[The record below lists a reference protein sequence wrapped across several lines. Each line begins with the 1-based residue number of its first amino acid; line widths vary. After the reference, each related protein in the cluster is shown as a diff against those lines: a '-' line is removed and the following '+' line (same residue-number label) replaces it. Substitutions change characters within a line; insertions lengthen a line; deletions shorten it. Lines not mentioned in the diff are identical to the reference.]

1 MGRLASSP
9 EVAHNSPVGRA
20 NPSRRWLIAAGVL
33 VLMLLVAIVTLPVW
47 IRPFVET
54 AATAALG
61 RSVTIGKL
69 AVTPARFPRITAS
82 QIAVASSPDVPDV
95 EHLATVDELTVTL
108 DLSPLLHLK
117 MPAIPDISI
126 SGANVSAVES
136 KPGVNN
142 YTFKTA
148 STQTASSPAALPEIG
163 AIHIRDSHVHVVMSS
178 VAADIN
184 VAIHTEDRTDANPN
198 GTIVGDVTGT
208 YARQPITG
216 HLIGGAILNLRDATH
231 PYPIDIKLANGPNRL
246 SLAGTVSDPL
256 KFAGADVK
264 LDVAGQDLAALYPLI
279 GIPIPPTPPYRLTS
293 AVDYAAGSIKLTK
306 IAGRMGNT
314 DLNGELSIDTRPS
327 RPVLDGALTSRK
339 VDLQDLAGFIGSQPG
354 RVNTPGQTPAQRQAV
369 AAAIA
374 SPKLIPDMQIDIPK
388 IRSADFH
395 ITYRGD
401 SFTGGAMPFD
411 NLSLRLDIDDGHIRL
426 TNLHVGVGKGQIA
439 GFVDMAPVND
449 NVVTKADLE
458 FQRLDVARLLSALK
472 LVHGEGVLG
481 GRATLNATGKSLS
494 EILIRGNGT
503 LSLFMAGGGNI
514 SALIIDLSGL
524 QLADATL
531 SALGLPNRQQVRCLI
546 GDLTL
551 AQGLLQTK
559 TLILDTDADRTSG
572 NVSVNLRSEQIAA
585 HLRTDAKHFTI
596 GSLPTQIKIGG
607 TLKEPSFA
615 PDPIEL
621 GARGAAAVGLGLLFP
636 PAALLPTIQLGTGE
650 DNACTTL
657 AKGSAVQNAAP
668 PVPVKPTKRM
678 PR

>member
-1 MGRLASSP
+1 
-9 EVAHNSPVGRA
+9 VAISAETAHPIRVRR
-20 NPSRRWLIAAGVL
+20 PSAARRWLIAAGVL
-33 VLMLLVAIVTLPVW
+33 VLILLIAIVTLPIW

-54 AATAALG
+54 AATSALG
-61 RSVTIGKL
+61 RSVTIDKL
-69 AVTPARFPRITAS
+69 SVSPARYPRITAS
-82 QIAVASSPDVPDV
+82 QIAVASSPDVSDV
-95 EHLATVDELTVTL
+95 EHFATIDELAITF
-108 DLSPLLHLK
+108 DLAPLLHLK
-117 MPAIPDISI
+117 MPAIPDISVN
-126 SGANVSAVES
+126 GANVTAVET

-142 YTFKTA
+142 YTFKAT
-148 STQTASSPAALPEIG
+148 STGNPSKPAALPEIG
-163 AIHIRDSHVHVVMSS
+163 AIHIRDSHAHVVMSS
-178 VAADIN
+178 VAADVNI
-184 VAIHTEDRTDANPN
+184 AIHTEDRTDGNPN
-198 GTIVGDVTGT
+198 GSIVGDVTGT
-208 YARQPITG
+208 YSHQPITG

-231 PYPIDIKLANGPNRL
+231 PYPIDIRLANGPNKL
-246 SLAGTVSDPL
+246 SLTGTVSDPL

-264 LDVAGQDLAALYPLI
+264 LDIAGQDLAALYPLI
-279 GIPIPPTPPYRLTS
+279 GIPVPPTPPYHVTS
-293 AVDYAAGSIKLTK
+293 MVDYAAGSIQLTK

-314 DLNGELSIDTRPS
+314 DLNGELSIDTKPV
-327 RPVLDGALTSRK
+327 RPVLDGALSSRK

-354 RVNTPGQTPAQRQAV
+354 RVNTPGQTQAQRQAV

-401 SFTGGAMPFD
+401 SFIGGSVPFD
-411 NLSLRLDIDDGHIRL
+411 NLALKLDIDDGHIRL
-426 TNLHVGVGKGQIA
+426 TNLRVGVGKGQIA
-439 GFVDMAPVND
+439 GFVDMAPGSD

-458 FQRLDVARLLSALK
+458 FQRLDVGRLLAAAK
-472 LVHGEGVLG
+472 VVHGDGVLG
-481 GRATLNATGKSLS
+481 GRATLNSTGKSLS

-551 AQGLLQTK
+551 AQGSLQTK

-572 NVSVNLRSEQIAA
+572 QMSVDLRSEKITAR
-585 HLRTDAKHFTI
+585 LRTDAKHFTI
-596 GSLPTQIKIGG
+596 GSLPTQINISG
-607 TLKEPSFA
+607 TLKDPSFA
-615 PDPIEL
+615 PDPVEL

-657 AKGSAVQNAAP
+657 AKGAAVQNA
-668 PVPVKPTKRM
+668 KPLPARSKSAKPALR
-678 PR
+678 